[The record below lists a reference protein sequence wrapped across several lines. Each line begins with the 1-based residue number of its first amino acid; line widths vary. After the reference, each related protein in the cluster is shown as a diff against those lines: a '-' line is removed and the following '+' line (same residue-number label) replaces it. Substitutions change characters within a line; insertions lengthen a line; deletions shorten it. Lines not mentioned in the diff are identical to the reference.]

1 MPVRTAKTL
10 PISFLCRKANDI
22 FFYSLMSKDVLA
34 SVGRKKKQTV
44 GIREGSA
51 AADE

>member
-34 SVGRKKKQTV
+34 SVGRKKKTV